1 MFEEENA
8 PSMKRI
14 NPFQPQ
20 SAVNPGMFVGRIPQL
35 NAVESALLQTRAGK
49 PKNFMLTGER
59 GIGKQVNFWKIAGN
73 IGVANPEI
81 G

>member
-1 MFEEENA
+1 
-8 PSMKRI
+8 
-14 NPFQPQ
+14 
-20 SAVNPGMFVGRIPQL
+20 MFVGRIPQL